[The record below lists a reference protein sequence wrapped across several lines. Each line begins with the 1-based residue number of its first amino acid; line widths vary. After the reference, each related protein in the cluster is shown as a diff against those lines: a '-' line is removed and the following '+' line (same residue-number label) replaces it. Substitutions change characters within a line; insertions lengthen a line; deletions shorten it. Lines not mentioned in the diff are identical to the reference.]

1 MGESDAARTE
11 LLRAKQ
17 RWALVNA
24 RAEKEAR
31 RATIEE
37 KLDEIERLMLS
48 IDDFGWRAAL
58 DDDACV
64 RDRWNRL
71 QKRLGRIEAA
81 ESKE

>member
-1 MGESDAARTE
+1 MSESDAARTE

-24 RAEKEAR
+24 RAENEAR

-64 RDRWNRL
+64 RARWNRL
-71 QKRLGRIEAA
+71 QNKLGRIEAA